1 MAEENSLGS
10 VDVSQSPAER
20 FEEFLQSRGKRMTQ
34 PKRQLLDQVYSR
46 HEHFDA
52 ESLIEQ
58 LPAASKA
65 GHIGRA
71 TVYRAL
77 KEFVEAGLLREFKLD
92 GRSVYE
98 HDYGYPQHDHLYCTQ
113 CQELIEFQSD
123 ELLELL
129 NSVAG
134 EHRFRVGGHRLII
147 SGVCEPCRKSKRRS
161 RKPVDMV

>member
-1 MAEENSLGS
+1 MSHDFSLGN
-10 VDVSQSPAER
+10 VEVAQTPEER

-34 PKRQLLDQVYSR
+34 PKRSLLEHVYNR

-58 LPAASKA
+58 LPSAGEE

-77 KEFVEAGLLREFKLD
+77 KEFVDAGLLREFKLD

-98 HDYGYPQHDHLYCTQ
+98 HDYGYPQHDHLYCKQ
-113 CQELIEFQSD
+113 CQELFEFKSD
-123 ELLELL
+123 ELIKLRDA
-129 NSVAG
+129 VAH
-134 EHRFRVGGHRLII
+134 EHRFRVSGHRLII
-147 SGVCEPCRKSKRRS
+147 SGICESCRRSKRRE
-161 RKPVDMV
+161 RRRVDMV